1 MMTVTALDLAIYQP
15 ILLRLGLP
23 GIPLYLYLYLYTFVF
38 VTIFVSVFVSVT
50 IEEVFLLE
58 FKER

>member
-23 GIPLYLYLYLYTFVF
+23 GIPLYLYLYTFVF
-38 VTIFVSVFVSVT
+38 VT

-58 FKER
+58 FKEG

>member
-1 MMTVTALDLAIYQP
+1 MMTVIALDLAIYQP

-38 VTIFVSVFVSVT
+38 VAIFVSVFVF
-50 IEEVFLLE
+50 I
-58 FKER
+58 RI

>member
-1 MMTVTALDLAIYQP
+1 MMTVIALDLAINQP

-23 GIPLYLYLYLYTFVF
+23 GIPLYLYLYTFVF
-38 VTIFVSVFVSVT
+38 VAIFVSVFVFVI

-58 FKER
+58 FKEG

>member
-1 MMTVTALDLAIYQP
+1 MMTVIALDLAIYQP

-23 GIPLYLYLYLYTFVF
+23 GIPLYLYLYTFVF
-38 VTIFVSVFVSVT
+38 VAIFVSVFVFVI

-58 FKER
+58 FKEG

>member
-1 MMTVTALDLAIYQP
+1 MMTVTAPDLAINQP

-23 GIPLYLYLYLYTFVF
+23 GIPLYLYLYTFVF
-38 VTIFVSVFVSVT
+38 VAIFVSVFVFVT

-58 FKER
+58 FKEG

>member
-1 MMTVTALDLAIYQP
+1 MMTVMALDLAINQP

-23 GIPLYLYLYLYTFVF
+23 GIPLYLYLYTFVF
-38 VTIFVSVFVSVT
+38 VALFVSVFVFVT

-58 FKER
+58 FKEG

>member
-1 MMTVTALDLAIYQP
+1 MMTVIALDLAIYQP

-23 GIPLYLYLYLYTFVF
+23 GIPLYLYLYTFVF
-38 VTIFVSVFVSVT
+38 VAIFVSVFVFVT

-58 FKER
+58 FKEG